1 MENHIISPGWEERL
15 IYVPKKDERIQQVI
29 TRSIDQLKFD
39 VVKDLIE
46 QKRQELKQTSDEND
60 LIILMTEIQQLIKL
74 KRTIAEKYGIVIS

>member
-1 MENHIISPGWEERL
+1 
-15 IYVPKKDERIQQVI
+15 VPKKDEKIQTVI

-39 VVKDLIE
+39 VVKDMIE

-60 LIILMTEIQQLIKL
+60 QIILMTEIQHLIKV